1 MPKSASGDEVIKLL
15 SKHFGFIFVSQ
26 KGSHVKLKK
35 QSADRTIVTIVPR
48 HRELAI
54 GTLRGVLELAQID
67 FKEFQDLL

>member
-15 SKHFGFIFVSQ
+15 SKNFGFIFVSQ

-35 QSADRTIVTIVPR
+35 QLTDRTVVTIVPR

-54 GTLRGVLELAQID
+54 GTLRGVLELARID

>member
-1 MPKSASGDEVIKLL
+1 LFRK
-15 SKHFGFIFVSQ
+15 

-35 QSADRTIVTIVPR
+35 QLNRSNDRDDRAR

-54 GTLRGVLELAQID
+54 GTLRGVLELALID

>member
-15 SKHFGFIFVSQ
+15 SKNYGFILQ

-35 QSADRTIVTIVPR
+35 QLTDRTIVTIVPR

-54 GTLRGVLELAQID
+54 GTLRGVLELALID

>member
-15 SKHFGFIFVSQ
+15 SKNYGFIFVSQ

-35 QSADRTIVTIVPR
+35 QLTDRTIVTIVPR

-54 GTLRGVLELAQID
+54 GTLRGVLELALID

>member
-15 SKHFGFIFVSQ
+15 TKHFGFLFVSQ

-35 QSADRTIVTIVPR
+35 QSAGRTVVTIVPR

-54 GTLRGVLELAQID
+54 GTLRGVLELALID

>member
-1 MPKSASGDEVIKLL
+1 MPKSASGDEIIKLL
-15 SKHFGFIFVSQ
+15 SKNYEFLFVSQ

-35 QSADRTIVTIVPR
+35 QLADRKVVTIVPR